1 MKNLKQEIFNR
12 VEILV
17 KLDASV
23 EKQTGKQS
31 MSRRDLS
38 VMTSLYT
45 AKTCDLSTFEEKT
58 KRAVNKELLDGVGKD
73 SKKKIG
79 QVAFNPDMLDVAK
92 RAIDKFN
99 SGDIAEH
106 EVLPYFENLIEEQ
119 FQRSDEDGQRINDTS
134 TFKGLNASLPKEN
147 QNKASSA
154 EKTEQELSQ
163 TTGGDSK
170 TLIKVVTELLK
181 LDVGQL
187 KKVMT
192 FIVSLGDANQ
202 DGVIVQPEI
211 IDAVTKNIPEML
223 KPITWIK

>member
-31 MSRRDLS
+31 MNRRDLS

-45 AKTCDLSTFEEKT
+45 AKTCDLSTFEEKN
-58 KRAVNKELLDGVGKD
+58 KRAVNKEILDNLGKD

-106 EVLPYFENLIEEQ
+106 EVLPYFENLIDS
-119 FQRSDEDGQRINDTS
+119 FFLYNSYK
-134 TFKGLNASLPKEN
+134 FKFLN
-147 QNKASSA
+147 
-154 EKTEQELSQ
+154 
-163 TTGGDSK
+163 
-170 TLIKVVTELLK
+170 
-181 LDVGQL
+181 
-187 KKVMT
+187 
-192 FIVSLGDANQ
+192 F
-202 DGVIVQPEI
+202 
-211 IDAVTKNIPEML
+211 
-223 KPITWIK
+223 

>member
-31 MSRRDLS
+31 MNRRDLS

-58 KRAVNKELLDGVGKD
+58 KRAVNKEILDKVGKD

-99 SGDIAEH
+99 SGDISED
-106 EVLPYFENLIEEQ
+106 EVLPYFESLIVET
-119 FQRSDEDGQRINDTS
+119 FQKLDEDGQRINDTS
-134 TFKGLNASLPKEN
+134 THKGLNASLPKED
-147 QNKASSA
+147 QNKASSS
-154 EKTEQELSQ
+154 EKTEQELNQ
-163 TTGGDSK
+163 TTNGDSK